1 MRLLITG
8 CNGQLGRSLHDLSTE
23 HPEHSY
29 VWTDI
34 DRLDLTDAQAVS
46 RAVEEADV
54 DMIVNCAAFTNVDGA
69 EEHEAEA
76 LQANADAVAN
86 LARTGKP
93 IVHISTDYVFS
104 GEGWLPYRET
114 DTPRPNTAYG
124 RTKWEG
130 EKRLMALSPDSLIIR
145 TAWLYSPYGKNFV
158 KTMLAAAEARDEL
171 RVVYDQIGSPTYA
184 LDLARLIFVV
194 ISAPRRPAGI
204 YHFTNE
210 GVCSW
215 YDFTRE
221 IVRQARC
228 LQGQDRYAARITP
241 IRSEEYTYKTPRPHY
256 SVLDKKKVK
265 DTFGIDIPYWADSLN
280 HCLRQLLSAGGC

>member
-1 MRLLITG
+1 MRLFITG
-8 CNGQLGRSLHDLSTE
+8 CNGQLGRSLQDLSTA

-34 DRLDLTDAQAVS
+34 DRLDLTDADAV
-46 RAVEEADV
+46 AKGIDAAGV

-69 EEHEAEA
+69 EEHEDEA
-76 LQANADAVAN
+76 LKANADAVAN

-93 IVHISTDYVFS
+93 LIHISTDYVFS

-114 DTPRPNTAYG
+114 DSPHPKTAYG

-130 EKRLMALSPDSLIIR
+130 EKRLMALSPESLIIR

-158 KTMLAAAEARDEL
+158 KTMLAAAQTHDEL
-171 RVVYDQIGSPTYA
+171 RVVFDQIGSPTYA
-184 LDLARLIFVV
+184 RDLANLIFAVLA
-194 ISAPRRPAGI
+194 APRRPAGI

-215 YDFTRE
+215 YDFTYE
-221 IVRQARC
+221 IVRLARC
-228 LQGQDRYAARITP
+228 MQGQDHYATRIIP

-265 DTFGIDIPYWADSLN
+265 DTFGIDIPYWTDSLR
-280 HCLRQLLSAGGC
+280 HCLEQLLSAQE